1 MAYIGGGEF
10 QFLEPQ
16 RILILLMVKNKF
28 QRKPNLQYQFFNSYI
43 IFIEQIDV
51 CVQQLMEEAVILISL
66 YNCILYINIIMFQD
80 YYSLFWNIPDPG
92 LFWNIAGSG

>member
-1 MAYIGGGEF
+1 MVAYIGGGEF

-28 QRKPNLQYQFFNSYI
+28 LRKPNLQNQFFNSYI

-66 YNCILYINIIMFQD
+66 YNYILYINIIIMFQD
-80 YYSLFWNIPDPG
+80 YYSLFWNI
-92 LFWNIAGSG
+92 AGSG